1 MICGCATGTFS
12 QVAEGDVAT
21 RAAGAEVS
29 EAATPLGVETRR
41 KLIETAVRHF
51 AQDGFQAASQRAIQ
65 REAGVNPAS
74 AHYHFG
80 SKEAMYRAV
89 IDTFIH
95 DVQQERIR
103 RHRAI
108 PADLAGAARLHRLLS
123 DYFEPGY
130 TVAATPFGLH
140 YARILARVQGER
152 GSPTQ
157 KIFNEIVG
165 PVRTLYLDSL
175 QALFPDASRD
185 DLEEALIL
193 GVALMAIGAIGRGGE
208 GNPKAVQSPKAE
220 ADRLATFLAPGFQ
233 ARFGPPSDA
242 TSHQS

>member
-1 MICGCATGTFS
+1 MERALGTQAADGS
-12 QVAEGDVAT
+12 AVAEAT
-21 RAAGAEVS
+21 TPTGA
-29 EAATPLGVETRR
+29 ETRR

-95 DVQQERIR
+95 DVQQERIA
-103 RHRAI
+103 RHAAI
-108 PADLAGAARLHRLLS
+108 PVGLTGDRRLMRLLS

-130 TVAATPFGLH
+130 AVAATTFGFH

-152 GSPTQ
+152 GTSTQ
-157 KIFNEIVG
+157 KIFTEIVT
-165 PVRTLYLDSL
+165 PVRTLYVASL
-175 QALFPDASRD
+175 QALFPRAAREE
-185 DLEEALIL
+185 LEEALVM
-193 GVALMAIGAIGRGGE
+193 GVCLMAIGAIAGGRE
-208 GNPKAVQSPKAE
+208 GDLDAVPSPATE
-220 ADRLATFLAPGFQ
+220 ADRLATFVAAGFQ
-233 ARFGPPSDA
+233 ARFGPPCK
-242 TSHQS
+242 TRSHQS

>member
-1 MICGCATGTFS
+1 MVSQSMERPVAKQPVRPDSAAPPEAGTPTG
-12 QVAEGDVAT
+12 A
-21 RAAGAEVS
+21 
-29 EAATPLGVETRR
+29 ETRR

-95 DVQQERIR
+95 DVQQERIAR
-103 RHRAI
+103 YAAL
-108 PADLAGAARLHRLLS
+108 PAGLTGAARLHRLLS

-130 TVAATPFGLH
+130 AVAATPFGFH

-152 GSPTQ
+152 GNPTQ
-157 KIFNEIVG
+157 KIFTEIVT
-165 PVRTLYLDSL
+165 PVRTLYVDSL
-175 QALFPDASRD
+175 QALFPDAGHD
-185 DLEEALIL
+185 ALEEALIM
-193 GVALMAIGAIGRGGE
+193 GVALMAIGAIGSGG
-208 GNPKAVQSPKAE
+208 GGALKAVPSPAIE
-220 ADRLATFLAPGFQ
+220 ADRLATFMAAGFQ
-233 ARFGPPSDA
+233 ARFGALADEQRHS
-242 TSHQS
+242 